1 VACEK
6 CHTTKVFAD
15 VTKGCVECHKK
26 DDEHKGRFGR
36 QCERCHTD
44 QTWERKDFDHKKEAG
59 YALEGA
65 HTKVKCLTCHLRPL
79 FTTKTP
85 TVCGV
90 CHRNDDAHDGA
101 LGPRCDKCHT
111 VVEFAIRR

>member
-1 VACEK
+1 L
-6 CHTTKVFAD
+6 FAD
-15 VTKGCVECHKK
+15 TIPVCFACHKQ

-44 QTWERKDFDHKKEAG
+44 RTWERKDFDHKKEAG

-65 HTKVKCLTCHLRPL
+65 HGKVKCLTCHTRPL

-101 LGPRCDKCHT
+101 LGPRCERCHT
-111 VVEFAIRR
+111 VVKFAIAR